1 MSLQATLKS
10 LFWPFIEAV
19 SGVLAGAMAV
29 LVIARIIGAEAF
41 GLGSIALGIVLIAQ
55 VGVNSLVHDALI
67 RSERPSSKDMDV
79 AFTASL
85 VGALAIGLLMVLA
98 APLVSRLSKH
108 DNLTSVIWAF
118 VPMLVLSV
126 LSITMIAE
134 RRRALDFNTVAIHQ
148 IAGRVLGTIFGIAA
162 ALSGLGVWSLVIQ
175 YTCASAYTSAA
186 MYILAYRWPRL
197 SFSWTRLAPMLRF
210 CAPIIASQF
219 MIFATSWLFLFTMGR
234 WHGLVAA
241 GHWSVATRIAES
253 LFGSIMQAVY
263 NVALARLSLQQAAPE
278 KIRHSLL
285 KGEALSRIAA
295 IPLLVTLAVTA
306 KPLMELLLGPSW
318 APAGEMALGPLF
330 GSFLLIRQILPS
342 TALRVVGISR
352 FAFIATSANAAFAI
366 GGVLLFARYSP
377 LAISGIYAL
386 SMLPGYLVISFAATR
401 KFDLSLERRLL
412 TLGLDLAIAIAAFGL
427 GRSMAGQLQDPSLL
441 LYMVVAGGTAFVVSG
456 FLTAMTR
463 RDMFRAIFKLE
474 INKARSPIKGAS

>member
-1 MSLQATLKS
+1 MSLRATLKS
-10 LFWPFIEAV
+10 LFWPLVEAG
-19 SGVLAGAMAV
+19 SGVLAGAVAV

-55 VGVNSLVHDALI
+55 VGVNSLVHDALV
-67 RSERPSSKDMDV
+67 RSERLSSKDIDV

-85 VGALAIGLLMVLA
+85 CGALAVGLLMILA
-98 APLVSRLSKH
+98 APTVARLSKH
-108 DNLTSVIWAF
+108 DDLTNVIWAF

-148 IAGRVLGTIFGIAA
+148 IVGRILGTIAGITA
-162 ALSGLGVWSLVIQ
+162 ALVGFGVWSLVIQ

-186 MYILAYRWPRL
+186 MYVLASRWPRL
-197 SFSWTRLAPMLRF
+197 RMSWTRLAPMLGF
-210 CAPIIASQF
+210 CSPIIASQF
-219 MIFATSWLFLFTMGR
+219 MIYATNWVFLFTMGR

-253 LFGSIMQAVY
+253 LFGSVMQAVY
-263 NVALARLSLQQAAPE
+263 NVALARLALQQGAPE
-278 KIRHSLL
+278 RIRYSLL
-285 KGEALSRIAA
+285 RGEAISSVAA

-306 KPLMELLLGPSW
+306 KPLMELLLGSSW
-318 APAGEMALGPLF
+318 AQAGELALGPLV

-352 FAFIATSANAAFAI
+352 FAFIATSANAAVAI
-366 GGVLLFARYSP
+366 IGVLLWAGHSP
-377 LAISGIYAL
+377 FAISGIYAF
-386 SMLPGYLVISFAATR
+386 SMLPGYLVISVAAAR

-412 TLGLDLAIAIAAFGL
+412 TLGLDLTIAVAAFAL
-427 GRSMAGQLQDPSLL
+427 ARSVAGQLEDSSLL
-441 LYMVVAGGTAFVVSG
+441 LRIVVAGSTAFIVSG
-456 FLTAMTR
+456 LLTAIAR
-463 RDMFRAIFKLE
+463 RDLFRAIVKLE
-474 INKARSPIKGAS
+474 PGTARSPVKGAS